1 MTILIG
7 IDEAG
12 RGPVIGPMV
21 MCAFAIDAEKEQNLV
36 NLEVKDSKLIP
47 PPQRAILYD
56 KLTENYK
63 FAIKVVEAKQVD
75 DALNDP
81 ELNLNWLEALTSADI
96 CNELIKELNTDDI
109 KIILDCPSTNI
120 EAYRDYF
127 KNKLENKNVQVIAE
141 HKADFNYPVV
151 SAASIIAKVTRDRAI
166 WHLKREYKVDFGSG
180 YPSDPKTK
188 DFLEKNFDKY
198 DFFRKTWAAYKNAVK
213 NAAQKSLGE
222 Y

>member
-21 MCAFAIDAEKEQNLV
+21 MCAFAIEAEKEQNLR
-36 NLEVKDSKLIP
+36 NLGVKDSKMVP
-47 PPQRAILYD
+47 PAKRNQLFD
-56 KLTENYK
+56 NLSENFQYTM
-63 FAIKVVEAKQVD
+63 KVVTAKEVD

-81 ELNLNWLEALTSADI
+81 ELNLNWLEAVTSANL
-96 CNELIKELNTDDI
+96 CNELIKDLGTDKV
-109 KIILDCPSTNI
+109 KIILDCPSVNTK
-120 EAYRDYF
+120 AYKEYF
-127 KNKLENKNVQVIAE
+127 KRKLGKDIEIISE
-141 HKADFNYPVV
+141 HKADVNYPCV

-166 WHLKREYKVDFGSG
+166 YHLKKEYNVDFGSG

-188 DFLEKNFDKY
+188 AFLEQNFDKY
-198 DFFRKTWAAYKNAVK
+198 DFFRKTWASWKKIAKK
-213 NAAQKSLGE
+213 SAQKGLGE